1 MKEKILST
9 LKTKKAITILCSIFA
24 AIVLISVLCATCPSF
39 EKLSENVSPEMRK
52 ELSDDAGRTF
62 KKVTITNNNLGIIA
76 LARYDV
82 SGRTVPTEN
91 YIGFMGLVID
101 ANDGFARIIADMI
114 NYTYRLLGCG
124 KSVLYG
130 AKLTIFLTFISM
142 ISGLFLSIFL
152 ALGKISKYKI
162 ISKPCSAYIFF
173 FRGTPLM
180 IQLFCIYLAVPG
192 IFKGFSWKGLFA
204 AADSEAVFKGAFV
217 AAFIGFTL
225 NNAAYCAEIV
235 RAAILSI
242 DKGQHEAAK
251 ALGMNYSQTM
261 RLVIIPQ
268 SISRLIPPVAN
279 EFIMIL
285 KDASLVFV
293 LGLQDITTISKSVAS
308 NGEYWVFLPALV
320 IYLIITAIFSFVFN
334 KLEKKFSA
342 YL

>member
-1 MKEKILST
+1 MKVKPKFRLT
-9 LKTKKAITILCSIFA
+9 KTAVRNIAAAAAIIAVIAILCA
-24 AIVLISVLCATCPSF
+24 MCPSF
-39 EKLSENVSPEMRK
+39 DTLSENVSPEMRAVLK
-52 ELSDDAGRTF
+52 EDESRTL
-62 KKVTITNNNLGIIA
+62 KNATVTNNNLGVIA
-76 LARYDV
+76 LARYEV
-82 SGRTVPTEN
+82 KGRTVPTES
-91 YIGFMGLVID
+91 YIGFMGMVID
-101 ANDGFARIIADMI
+101 ANDGLAKVMADMI

-130 AKLTIFLTFISM
+130 AKLTIFLTFVSM
-142 ISGLFLSIFL
+142 IAGLIISVFL

-180 IQLFCIYLAVPG
+180 IQLFCIYLAIPG
-192 IFKGFSWKGLFA
+192 IFKGFSWKGVF
-204 AADSEAVFKGAFV
+204 DSGDPEAVFKGAFL
-217 AAFIGFTL
+217 AAFIAFTL

-261 RLVIIPQ
+261 RLVVIPQ

-293 LGLQDITTISKSVAS
+293 IGLQDITTISKTVAS
-308 NGEYWVFLPALV
+308 NGEYWVFLPAMV
-320 IYLIITAIFSFVFN
+320 IYLIITAFFSFIFN